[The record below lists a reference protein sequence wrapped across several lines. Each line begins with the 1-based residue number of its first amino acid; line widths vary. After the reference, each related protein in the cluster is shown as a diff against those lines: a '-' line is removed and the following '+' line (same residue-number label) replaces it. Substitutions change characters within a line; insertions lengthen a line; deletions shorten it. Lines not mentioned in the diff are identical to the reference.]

1 MARSIQ
7 ETRTLQEAHT
17 TLSPAEVIAA
27 AKTFFPRRNSIY
39 ATFLEKEGPT
49 FAAFRGQGGEEVVV
63 AAQIDDKGTR
73 VTGSSY
79 MFDMQVARFLSMLPP
94 YPSAEHDVEAVA

>member
-7 ETRTLQEAHT
+7 ESRTLQEAYT
-17 TLSPAEVIAA
+17 TLSPAEAIEA
-27 AKTFFPRRNSIY
+27 AKNFFPRRNSLY
-39 ATFLEKEGPT
+39 ATFLEKEGPG

-63 AAQIDDKGTR
+63 AAHTDNKGTR

>member
-1 MARSIQ
+1 MARSTQ
-7 ETRTLQEAHT
+7 EFRTLQEAHT
-17 TLSPAEVIAA
+17 TLSPAEVIAS
-27 AKTFFPRRNSIY
+27 AKNFFPRRNSLY
-39 ATFLEKEGPT
+39 ATFLEREGPA
-49 FAAFRGQGGEEVVV
+49 FATFRGQGGEEIVI
-63 AAQIDDKGTR
+63 AAQADASGSR